1 MIIVEIMDLKAQ
13 IDLNNLPLHVAIIM
27 DGNGRWAKQQGKM
40 RVFGHKKGVE
50 TVREITEVAAE
61 LGIRYMTLYA
71 FSTENWARPK
81 MEVTALMELL
91 VNSLRKELK
100 RLMKNKIRLRTI
112 GEISGLPG
120 NCHNNLLEAME
131 TTKDNDRMDL
141 VLALNYG
148 SKGEIVRAVK
158 NIARDVSNGKIKADE
173 IDESMIAGNLYT
185 KGIPNPELLIRTSG
199 EKRLS
204 NFLLWQ
210 LAYTELEFSEKYW
223 PEFTKEDFYK
233 TLIHFQNRERRFGKI
248 SEQIQVK

>member
-1 MIIVEIMDLKAQ
+1 MDLKAQ
-13 IDLNNLPLHVAIIM
+13 IDLNNLPRHIAIIM

-40 RVFGHKKGVE
+40 RVFGHRKGVQ
-50 TVREITEVAAE
+50 TVREITEAGAE

-91 VNSLRKELK
+91 VNSLRKEMN

-112 GEISGLPG
+112 GEIDGLPG
-120 NCHNNLLEAME
+120 NCYKNLLEAME

-148 SKGEIVRAVK
+148 SKGEIVMAFK
-158 NIARDVSNGKIKADE
+158 KIAEDIANGIIKTED
-173 IDESMIAGNLYT
+173 IDEKLISSNLYT
-185 KGIPNPELLIRTSG
+185 KDIPNPELLIRTSG
-199 EKRLS
+199 EQRLS

-210 LAYTELEFSEKYW
+210 MAYAEFVFSEKFW
-223 PEFTKEDFYK
+223 PDFTKEDLYK

-248 SEQIQVK
+248 SEQIQTK